1 MLHIVAMLTN
11 HNNFI
16 ANRFEQLRQ
25 VLVSTTLYTI
35 QNNFQVFQDF
45 YNQEENLFHERNVIF
60 RQHEIGPISQ
70 NSIHYSLG

>member
-25 VLVSTTLYTI
+25 VLVSTTL
-35 QNNFQVFQDF
+35 D
-45 YNQEENLFHERNVIF
+45 NQQENLFHERNVILK
-60 RQHEIGPISQ
+60 QHKIGSISQ
-70 NSIHYSLG
+70 NSIHYGLG